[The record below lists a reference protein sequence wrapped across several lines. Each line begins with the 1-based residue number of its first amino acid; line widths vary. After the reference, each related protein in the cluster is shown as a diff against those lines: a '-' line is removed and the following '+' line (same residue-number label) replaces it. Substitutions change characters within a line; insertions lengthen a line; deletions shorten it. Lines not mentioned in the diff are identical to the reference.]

1 MLYFEFVVDLEKPIG
16 SETDKPRFMREAEFT
31 DNLSSS
37 VEEVNQTFPSDT
49 NFYIINIRGSR
60 LTIAGS
66 IGIRNIKEPE
76 ELVKDFLEKLGH
88 VAVYISSNE
97 ITSEKFSRYIHQ
109 ACRYDF
115 LEDEDLAMERASLPS
130 YRESMKRKFY
140 EMIADGSKS
149 REALYDEC
157 MELPC
162 GSSLQQELDRIFS
175 GERRAFMGHP
185 VHYIMIVDKSIEKAA
200 VNILVDALYL
210 SGRVKSRRV
219 SLVKATPNLGS
230 IFDAS
235 ENKEKYL
242 DLSTVKCVYH
252 SCHGGTIAIKP
263 GNIDYDIDRLSSDS
277 PTIEELASCVSAN
290 SYDCLT
296 ILIFS
301 KQERKVAELIRNRLN
316 KIRFVLIQDE
326 PCNYERAKQILE
338 KMANNDSITD
348 CSSLLSSFEEND
360 AGYYMSDLDKFYKAW
375 HDAHLCLDFFPQYK
389 DISFGKRP
397 EKKPVGNAYDELQ
410 NLIGLEKV
418 KSVVKQAIDFN
429 RFQKLYFDR
438 GFSAM
443 KPSRHMVFTGNPGT
457 AKTTVARLFAT
468 IMKDNN
474 VIPEGKLIEVGRNDL
489 VGKYVG
495 WTAKLVEE
503 TFERAKGSVLFIDEA
518 YSLSDGRNGDFGD
531 EAINTIVQM
540 MENQR
545 DETIVIFA
553 GYPDRMNNF
562 LDRNPGLRS
571 RIAFHVDFPDYNEN
585 ELVDI
590 LNLIS
595 GQYGMS
601 LTPGVESKVREILS
615 EVMVHDDFGNGRF
628 IRNLFERA
636 MMAQASR
643 VMVKD
648 EADIKDS
655 DLTTLIPEDFTMPD
669 MVKDRTK
676 HRPIGFAF

>member
-16 SETDKPRFMREAEFT
+16 SDTDKPRFMREAEFT

-66 IGIRNIKEPE
+66 IGIRNRNEPDD
-76 ELVKDFLEKLGH
+76 LVKDFLEKLGH

-242 DLSTVKCVYH
+242 DLSTVKCVYR

-263 GNIDYDIDRLSSDS
+263 GKINYDIDRLSSNS
-277 PTIEELASCVSAN
+277 PTMEELASCVSAN

-360 AGYYMSDLDKFYKAW
+360 AGYYMSDLDKFYKEW

-429 RFQKLYFDR
+429 RFQKLYLDR

-474 VIPEGKLIEVGRNDL
+474 VLPEGKLIEVGRNDL

-553 GYPDRMNNF
+553 GYPDRMNSF

-643 VMVKD
+643 VMAKD